1 MGSYLKNKVYIFSL
15 LFLLVCGSIL
25 GITYSTFVY
34 SSEDYRASEMYI
46 GSLLYSIKI
55 NGNSSSSIVVSPGES
70 EYTIKISSLNSVSSY
85 YKLVY
90 NENSN
95 IKVEYSEESINL
107 PSGSIDNSK
116 EIVVKVTNNSSS
128 NITVEFDVEAGYI
141 TNDLASVIVKDGY
154 NEILDSYVPV
164 SYITIYDK
172 VLLDNPTIKN
182 DSSSLFQNIADEASE
197 SGLFRTTD
205 LTKTEGGKEV
215 LYFRGVV
222 ENNYLVFAEQCW
234 RIVRTNESGE
244 SIKLRYGGTPTK
256 SGDSY
261 ECPRTGT
268 EVKINNNYYFYN
280 GSLSGSKYLGYVY
293 DSNTSSEA
301 KSIID
306 IWYTNNI
313 ASKGTSTT
321 NLIIDEPYCNDTSVG
336 STSGIATYYGAY
348 TRIETNKRPQY
359 KCPNASD
366 KYTVDAT
373 KGNGK
378 LSKPIALLTI
388 DEVVYAGGQYATANT
403 SYYLYNGL
411 YYYWTMSAHMSLGS
425 STAYMFYVDSNGKF
439 DSFVNDAFVLLP
451 VISLSNDALVSE
463 ENTGAYNNP
472 YVIVVE

>member
-1 MGSYLKNKVYIFSL
+1 
-15 LFLLVCGSIL
+15 
-25 GITYSTFVY
+25 
-34 SSEDYRASEMYI
+34 MYI

-55 NGNSSSSIVVSPGES
+55 NGNSSSSIVASPGES

-205 LTKTEGGKEV
+205 LTKTEDTNSDGIGEEV

-244 SIKLRYGGTPTK
+244 SIKLRYGGAPTK

-261 ECPRTGT
+261 ICPQTGT
-268 EVKINNNYYFYN
+268 DVKIDDSYYGF
-280 GSLSGSKYLGYVY
+280 
-293 DSNTSSEA
+293 NTSSDLA
-301 KSIID
+301 KYVGYIYD
-306 IWYTNNI
+306 
-313 ASKGTSTT
+313 TSTGSNAKIAAEYWYYNKIYLLGSKVR
-321 NLIIDEPYCNDTSVG
+321 NLVIDEPYCSDMSIISQSSNL
-336 STSGIATYYGAY
+336 IEYGAEA
-348 TRIETNKRPQY
+348 RIYDSTTPQY
-359 KCPNASD
+359 KCPQDSD
-366 KYTVDAT
+366 KYSKA
-373 KGNGK
+373 NGK
-378 LSKPIALLTI
+378 LSYPVALLTI
-388 DEVVYAGGQYATANT
+388 DEIAYSGGKFQVNNST
-403 SYYLYNGL
+403 YYLYTGES
-411 YYYWTMSAHMSLGS
+411 YWTMSPSAFAYGTATVYSMNVSGNLIAYNVDNGLGI
-425 STAYMFYVDSNGKF
+425 
-439 DSFVNDAFVLLP
+439 LP